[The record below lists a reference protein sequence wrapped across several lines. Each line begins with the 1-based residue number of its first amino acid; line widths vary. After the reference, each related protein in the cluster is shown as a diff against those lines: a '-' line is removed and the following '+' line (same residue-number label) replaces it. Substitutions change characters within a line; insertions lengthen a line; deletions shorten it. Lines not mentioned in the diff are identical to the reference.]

1 MYRWFS
7 LGIPVFSTNKTE
19 IMLKMA
25 LNTTTLPL
33 VIAYII
39 GYSMHIKKIVS
50 YFGKLD
56 NTNLTTVT

>member
-1 MYRWFS
+1 
-7 LGIPVFSTNKTE
+7 
-19 IMLKMA
+19 MLKMA

-39 GYSMHIKKIVS
+39 GYSMHIKKKIVS

>member
-39 GYSMHIKKIVS
+39 GYSMHIKKNSII
-50 YFGKLD
+50 FWKIG
-56 NTNLTTVT
+56 